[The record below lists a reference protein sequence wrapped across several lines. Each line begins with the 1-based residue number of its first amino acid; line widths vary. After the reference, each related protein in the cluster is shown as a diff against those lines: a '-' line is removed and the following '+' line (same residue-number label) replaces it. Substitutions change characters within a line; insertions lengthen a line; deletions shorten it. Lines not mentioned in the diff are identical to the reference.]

1 MNKSFHIYN
10 IEKQIEEKF
19 NSLLKSGKM
28 SITLTLE
35 ESSIRRNLQINEEH
49 DEDILQEKRDEYY
62 KNKIYLCNKCKCT
75 KPRSEFFHDRDRGEG
90 IQSHCKLCE
99 INYKKSRIVR
109 A

>member
-19 NSLLKSGKM
+19 NSLLKTGKM

-49 DEDILQEKRDEYY
+49 DEDILQEKRDEYLD
-62 KNKIYLCNKCKCT
+62 KVNTLLI
-75 KPRSEFFHDRDRGEG
+75 
-90 IQSHCKLCE
+90 
-99 INYKKSRIVR
+99 
-109 A
+109 